1 MNNLLEKICANK
13 KKEIEENKKK
23 CSLKSLE
30 KILQNLKIEKRSFK
44 KLLIN
49 SQKNKKNFII
59 GEIKKSSPSAGNII
73 KDYNPNEIALTYEK
87 SGIGA
92 LSILTDIQYFEGN
105 IEHISIIKKSSNL
118 PILRKDFII
127 DPYQILQSK
136 IYFADAI
143 LLILSILDNIQI
155 KEFVDIAK
163 NYNLDCLIEVHTKNE
178 LERAID
184 IGYPV
189 IGINNRNLNTLHIDD
204 KNSIN
209 LLTNIPKEFI
219 IVAESGIS
227 SNDQIRLYNE
237 KGIYNFLIG
246 ESILKSENKQKKIN
260 NLLGYDHTYK

>member
-1 MNNLLEKICANK
+1 M
-13 KKEIEENKKK
+13 
-23 CSLKSLE
+23 
-30 KILQNLKIEKRSFK
+30 
-44 KLLIN
+44 
-49 SQKNKKNFII
+49 
-59 GEIKKSSPSAGNII
+59 
-73 KDYNPNEIALTYEK
+73 
-87 SGIGA
+87 
-92 LSILTDIQYFEGN
+92 
-105 IEHISIIKKSSNL
+105 
-118 PILRKDFII
+118 
-127 DPYQILQSK
+127 
-136 IYFADAI
+136 
-143 LLILSILDNIQI
+143 ILSILDNIQI